1 MTKVISPQTGAHAT
15 AHWHRDWQFS
25 RESRPC
31 PSPTFCQRLFRALL
45 PDDYERHWRP
55 ANRLCNR
62 ELEPD
67 PESGNEPHQTGQLFY
82 GLLAINTATRTQ
94 TQATSGSPT
103 FVLDS

>member
-1 MTKVISPQTGAHAT
+1 MTKVISPQTAQCKLTPLHSSES
-15 AHWHRDWQFS
+15 FS

-31 PSPTFCQRLFRALL
+31 PSPTFCQRLFHALL
-45 PDDYERHWRP
+45 PDDDERHWRP

-67 PESGNEPHQTGQLFY
+67 PESCNEPHQTGQLFY

-103 FVLDS
+103 VVHT

>member
-1 MTKVISPQTGAHAT
+1 MTKVISPQTAVRSSRHCT
-15 AHWHRDWQFS
+15 APSLSPASRD
-25 RESRPC
+25 RVPVP
-31 PSPTFCQRLFRALL
+31 PSVQRLFRALL
-45 PDDYERHWRP
+45 PDDDERHSRP

-67 PESGNEPHQTGQLFY
+67 PESGNEPHRTGHLFY

-103 FVLDS
+103 FELDS